1 MGVEDMQRKWKGNIG
16 GASSGTGQ
24 SLTFYLGGGGSILAK
39 VNLRADW

>member
-24 SLTFYLGGGGSILAK
+24 SLTFYFRGGGFPLGQCK
-39 VNLRADW
+39 PTR